1 LGRVQ
6 ELAAFPREPYQVF
19 RSPDGKVLRDRA
31 ELARQFEAKAK
42 LQGEVERR
50 LDAVPKK
57 ELLLY
62 VHGFNETFASA
73 AYTAAE
79 LCHFL
84 GREQVCAFFTW
95 PASTTGNFL
104 ISYTTTTE
112 SADYAVEHL
121 KKSIRILAGTPG
133 LERLQILA
141 HSRGTAL
148 TLRAVSELAN
158 EAIAAGKEPAAV
170 YKIENLVLLSPDVDV
185 DVAGQEIT
193 GFLSDPELTTIWPDG
208 RLPRVLN
215 GRLTV
220 YTSPDDRALLVSRI
234 LFRSRNRVGQMRAED
249 VPEAAQRYFETVGRI
264 DLISYQ
270 GRRTDL
276 FGHSYF
282 TTNPQVSS
290 DLIQLIRYGKRLGE
304 PGREL
309 LKTGPV
315 TWAFPVDGA

>member
-1 LGRVQ
+1 M
-6 ELAAFPREPYQVF
+6 
-19 RSPDGKVLRDRA
+19 
-31 ELARQFEAKAK
+31 
-42 LQGEVERR
+42 
-50 LDAVPKK
+50 
-57 ELLLY
+57 
-62 VHGFNETFASA
+62 
-73 AYTAAE
+73 
-79 LCHFL
+79 
-84 GREQVCAFFTW
+84 
-95 PASTTGNFL
+95 
-104 ISYTTTTE
+104 
-112 SADYAVEHL
+112 
-121 KKSIRILAGTPG
+121 
-133 LERLQILA
+133 QILA

-158 EAIAAGKEPAAV
+158 EAIAAGKQPAAV

-220 YTSPDDRALLVSRI
+220 YTSPDDLALLVSRI
-234 LFRSRNRVGQMRAED
+234 LFRSRNRVGQMRAEG
-249 VPEAAQRYFETVGRI
+249 VPVAAQRYFETVGHI

-290 DLIQLIRYGKRLGE
+290 DLIQLIRYGKRLGV